1 MKSLFKV
8 SLIAL
13 GMTTLVACQQEAAE
27 EAAPAKLE
35 TEAQKQAYALGSSVG
50 SFIAR
55 NLSEHEALGI
65 TLDREMVKSGFVEG
79 LASSGQLSDQEIQT
93 LLQGLDGQLNEAR
106 TAKAEQLK
114 VENQEKGAAYL
125 ADYAKMEGVTATES
139 GLLYEVLVAGE
150 GVKPKAEDTVT
161 VHYTGTLIDGTKFDS
176 SLDRGQPAVFPLN
189 RVIPGWTEGVQL
201 MNVGSKYKFVIPSEL
216 AYGEM
221 GAGTIPPNSTLI
233 FEVELL
239 EVEAAA
245 APGEAPQADAGDG
258 HAH

>member
-1 MKSLFKV
+1 MKTLFKV

-13 GMTTLVACQQEAAE
+13 GVSALVACQQDAAN

-65 TLDREMVKSGFVEG
+65 QLDRDMVQKGFVEG
-79 LASSGQLSDQEIQT
+79 LGNSGQLSDQEIQT
-93 LLQGLDGQLNEAR
+93 LLQGLDGQLNQAR
-106 TAKAEQLK
+106 ETQAEVLK
-114 VENQEKGAAYL
+114 VENKEKGAAYL
-125 ADYAKMEGVTATES
+125 VEFAKTEGVTATES
-139 GLLYEVLVAGE
+139 GLLYEVMVQGE
-150 GVKPKAEDTVT
+150 GAQPKAEDTVT

-239 EVEAAA
+239 DVEVAAA
-245 APGEAPQADAGDG
+245 AAEAGAADEHEG

>member
-1 MKSLFKV
+1 MIVMENRNKMKTLLKV

-13 GMTTLVACQQEAAE
+13 SMGTLVACQQETAAE
-27 EAAPAKLE
+27 SAPAKLE

-65 TLDREMVKSGFVEG
+65 TMDRKMVEQGFVEG

-93 LLQGLDGQLNEAR
+93 LLQGLDGELNQAR
-106 TAKAEQLK
+106 QAQAETLK
-114 VENQEKGAAYL
+114 VENQQNGAAFM
-125 ADYAKMEGVTATES
+125 AEFAKLDGVQSTDS
-139 GLLYEVLVAGE
+139 GLLYEVQVAGD
-150 GVKPKAEDTVT
+150 GIKPKAEDTVT

-176 SLDRGQPAVFPLN
+176 SLDRGEPAVFPLN

-201 MNVGSKYKFVIPSEL
+201 MNVGSKFKFVIPAEL

-221 GAGTIPPNSTLI
+221 GAGTIPPNSTLV

-239 EVEAAA
+239 DVEVAEAPEAA
-245 APGEAPQADAGDG
+245 E
-258 HAH
+258 